1 MLRNLAFCT
10 KFTGSSFLTGR
21 SHLLACSLFRTSC
34 RANTEDK
41 NLNSCEELVL
51 VERAGDVTFI
61 AINRPHKRNCV
72 NIPTAKALLEA
83 FQKFEADPLAKV
95 AVLYGKG
102 KILLNILSID
112 FKIFLFIY

>member
-10 KFTGSSFLTGR
+10 KFTGSSFSTGR
-21 SHLLACSLFRTSC
+21 LHFLACRLLRTSC
-34 RANTEDK
+34 QANTADK
-41 NLNSCEELVL
+41 NLNSSEELVL

-72 NIPTAKALLEA
+72 NISTAQALLEA

-102 KILLNILSID
+102 KILPNI
-112 FKIFLFIY
+112 FKH